1 MAGNRI
7 KGITIEIGG
16 NTTKLTDSLKSVDKS
31 LKDTQSK
38 LKDVNKLLKMDPSNV
53 ELLRQKHDLLTK
65 AVEDTKKRQEELK
78 KALEDAKN
86 SGDTKYSQEQQD
98 ALQRELIET
107 TQQLKEYQ
115 DALNKS
121 SPMLEAISAK
131 TGEWSEKTRGM
142 STAAAAGVA
151 GLIGMAGSAA
161 KSADD
166 LATLSRNTGLSV
178 EELQKMQY
186 ASAFVDVS
194 FESMTGSITKLTK
207 NMASG
212 SDAFETLGVSITD
225 ADGNMRDATDVW
237 YESLEALGQIENE
250 TERDALS
257 MTLFGK
263 SAMEMSGIVDDGGE
277 ALKAFGQEAEDTGL
291 ILSGDAVS
299 AAVEFND
306 NVDRLKN
313 TATQAFL
320 KAGSSLATTLVPS
333 LEKLVDIVSNVL
345 SWFGNLD
352 GSTQAFILTV
362 LALVAA
368 ISPILGLISTLTGAA
383 AALNVAML
391 PMIATIAGVI
401 AAAAAVIA
409 IGVLVYKNWDK
420 IKAAAIT
427 LWQNIQTT
435 FQNIW
440 NTIKTV
446 FTNVMNTV
454 STISNNIRG
463 TISSIFSSI
472 PGIISGAIS
481 GVVGIVS
488 GVFNSVRSTISG
500 AIEGAVGVV
509 QGAVERIKGAFNF
522 SWSLPPIKL
531 PHISVSGGVAPYG
544 IAGKG
549 SLPHFSIQ
557 WYRKAYD
564 NAVLFNSPT
573 VIPTLQGLKGFGDGM
588 GSEIVI
594 GTNKLREMI
603 GATGNNIN
611 INIYPTPGMSE
622 QAVADA
628 VAVKLDR
635 WLGERV

>member
-107 TQQLKEYQ
+107 TQQLNAYQ

-121 SPMLEAISAK
+121 SPLLESISAK
-131 TGEWSEKTRGM
+131 TGEWSEKTRTMSAVAGAGAVAMLGM
-142 STAAAAGVA
+142 ATNAAA
-151 GLIGMAGSAA
+151 
-161 KSADD
+161 SADD
-166 LATLSRNTGLSV
+166 LATLARNTGFTV

-186 ASAFVDVS
+186 ASSFIDVS
-194 FESMTGSITKLTK
+194 METMTGSIMKLTK

-225 ADGNMRDATDVW
+225 ANGNMRDATDVW
-237 YESLEALGQIENE
+237 YESIDALSKVENE
-250 TERDALS
+250 TERDQLA
-257 MTLFGK
+257 MDLFGK
-263 SAMEMSGIVDDGGE
+263 SAMDLAGIVDDGGA
-277 ALKAFGQEAEDTGL
+277 ALKQFGTEAEDAGL
-291 ILSGDAVS
+291 ILSGDAVN
-299 AAVEFND
+299 AAVAFND
-306 NVDRLKN
+306 QIDKLKA

-320 KAGSSLATTLVPS
+320 EAGASLAETLVPALES
-333 LEKLVDIVSNVL
+333 LVTVISQVL

-368 ISPILGLISTLTGAA
+368 ISPILGIVSALTGAA

-391 PMIATIAGVI
+391 PMIATIGAIVLAVGAAVAAGVY
-401 AAAAAVIA
+401 
-409 IGVLVYKNWDK
+409 LYQNWDT
-420 IKAAAIT
+420 IKQKASE
-427 LWQNIQTT
+427 LWANIQTT
-435 FQNIW
+435 FENIK
-440 NTIKTV
+440 NTISEKINAARDFVT
-446 FTNVMNTV
+446 
-454 STISNNIRG
+454 
-463 TISSIFSSI
+463 
-472 PGIISGAIS
+472 
-481 GVVGIVS
+481 
-488 GVFNSVRSTISG
+488 
-500 AIEGAVGVV
+500 
-509 QGAVERIKGAFNF
+509 QAVETIKGAFNF

-531 PHISVSGGVAPYG
+531 PHFSVSGGKAPWG
-544 IAGKG
+544 FGG
-549 SLPHFSIQ
+549 MGTMPSISVS

-564 NAVLFNSPT
+564 NAVLFNTPT
-573 VIPTLQGLKGFGDGM
+573 VIPTINGMKGFGDGS
-588 GSEIVI
+588 GSELVI
-594 GTNKLREMI
+594 GTNKLRELV
-603 GATGNNIN
+603 GAAGNTIN
-611 INIYPTPGMSE
+611 INVYAAPGMNE

-628 VAVKLDR
+628 VALKLDR
-635 WLGERV
+635 WLGERI